1 MLHSNFFFISDK
13 NKSREFLYLLGKPRS
28 TWENDT
34 NKRIISEKV
43 QKTGPA
49 CKLKMTL
56 WYEEINGARI
66 EFGIQTETQTGDN
79 REFFTY
85 SEFHSIL
92 FIDDPKEK
100 IKNDTSHGWTT
111 FSIPVHQYNTPFK
124 LSIDVKRNIQS
135 PNHSF
140 LALDEL
146 RLIDCAPRKNILYI
160 ILFYVSM

>member
-1 MLHSNFFFISDK
+1 MGQHGFNSTNSIKLSKIKKIFGANKFNIPEKKKSDK
-13 NKSREFLYLLGKPRS
+13 NKEREFLYLLGKPRS

-124 LSIDVKRNIQS
+124 LSIDVKRNI
-135 PNHSF
+135 
-140 LALDEL
+140 
-146 RLIDCAPRKNILYI
+146 
-160 ILFYVSM
+160 